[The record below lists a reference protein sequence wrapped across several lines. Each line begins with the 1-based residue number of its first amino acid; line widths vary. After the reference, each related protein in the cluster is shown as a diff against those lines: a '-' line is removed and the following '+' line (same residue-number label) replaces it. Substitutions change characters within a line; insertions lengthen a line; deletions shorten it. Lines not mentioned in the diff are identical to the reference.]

1 MYLNSFWLS
10 EFHDTVLVSLS
21 TGNPTGFSTFQ
32 TVNSL
37 VNIFLY
43 ISQKI
48 RNKEQS
54 HDTEVANKTKLKQPS
69 IFFFLPFKT
78 FVVDFCKNIFT
89 Q

>member
-37 VNIFLY
+37 VNIFLEHR
-43 ISQKI
+43 SEDK
-48 RNKEQS
+48 K
-54 HDTEVANKTKLKQPS
+54 
-69 IFFFLPFKT
+69 
-78 FVVDFCKNIFT
+78 
-89 Q
+89 